1 MANFLNLRE
10 HFRDVT
16 FCDLA
21 VCGRSDY
28 NGPDDSFLMT
38 GIVPNVAVAVYYL
51 KTNDVLV
58 LDDMNEAKE
67 AVKISD
73 VHGLGITVICP
84 FSPFPDEAIYG
95 RHLLILIKT
104 QLMRQVL
111 PTFLMICALCFWV
124 S

>member
-95 RHLLILIKT
+95 RHFANSYKDAIDAAGPSDL
-104 QLMRQVL
+104 
-111 PTFLMICALCFWV
+111 LMICALCFWV